1 MAGVR
6 FQHIKTCMVDD
17 VAVVEVLAGELR
29 FPHQAR
35 ELGDE
40 LALVVGQ
47 DWASRL
53 VIDMRHTKYL
63 SSTGFAIL
71 VSLVNQARKLNHEIK
86 FCNFDPQVRIGA
98 DIIGLDKVAEI
109 RDTEH
114 DALRAFSAE
123 AAGAPQDIF

>member
-1 MAGVR
+1 MAGVK

-47 DWASRL
+47 VWASRL

-71 VSLVNQARKLNHEIK
+71 VGLVKQTRKLNHEIK
-86 FCNFDPQVRIGA
+86 FCNFDPQVRRFSRPRNFPISPPTFAVDPSKFPG
-98 DIIGLDKVAEI
+98 
-109 RDTEH
+109 
-114 DALRAFSAE
+114 FSAL
-123 AAGAPQDIF
+123 